1 MTVTSLWTALDEA
14 NCGKPVGLNDFQ
26 LRSSDESK
34 PTTLAVD
41 LSIWICEALSS
52 TALCSFHKD
61 PAVYL
66 VYQRT
71 IKLLRIGLGLVF
83 VVEGK
88 QRRVVRSSPSS
99 SSSDSHETRERRSGS
114 QFWSACERCTELLCL
129 LGVAV
134 VQAEAEGE
142 ALCALLNSRGI
153 CDGVISNDGD
163 ALLFGAKVIYTKFT
177 VENLEHRQVIR
188 YDASKLSVNVD
199 TGYSS
204 KDNDKVSPSANEN
217 ISLSREDLIA
227 FAILTGSDLLGSG
240 VPHVG
245 YKKTVN
251 LLHAVKKLKHRPS
264 HRTCLDELLSWGD
277 EVSNQASVMNDEFCR
292 ECDDDGP
299 KTINERCCSICLHPG
314 DKAQHEKLGCSK
326 CGTGPGEG
334 CLVVTAKERFLR
346 SIKAKVMKMS
356 SFADRGT
363 VDEYFSP
370 NSNALPSGLPNLDGS
385 FMISPNVSA
394 LFGTSL
400 VVKGHSMSSST
411 EYIQDTLPHLLARLE
426 LWKDQRNMYATKQQ
440 KYKAFPVEIT
450 KEFVK
455 EFTQCYE
462 VRWSLDIG
470 NERKLEF
477 STTEP
482 QSLLQNSKHSKMC
495 KVFHHED
502 RRRRQEIDRQKQF
515 IDRKHHHANKRGP
528 QNSKQRE
535 RQFQRRRTVQ
545 GKRRERNFT
554 GASSTMTKLPKISE
568 HSHDVEMLMVS
579 IPTKPEER
587 NGNNHELDED
597 LDIQS
602 SEGKKDDEFDV
613 LNLSNGV
620 CGTHGHSLSLQQEN
634 DNAYD
639 DIVYDYEASMGFI
652 DLQPQN
658 YNHWKSENDLYHTSF
673 RSEET
678 SHGKIESISDHY
690 WTSEPE
696 FSSNYHAAE
705 EDVYNQNEENSR
717 MEAWRYHC
725 SHMDNSQIEAS
736 HFTTPFDCSYDE
748 HFSQRNGKCSSLTP
762 NNKEQLFVD
771 MGIQIEVTPIVSR
784 RWK

>member
-14 NCGKPVGLNDFQ
+14 NCGTPVGLDEFQ
-26 LRSSDESK
+26 LRSSDECK

-88 QRRVVRSSPSS
+88 QRRVVRSS
-99 SSSDSHETRERRSGS
+99 SSSDSHEMRQRRSGS
-114 QFWSACERCTELLCL
+114 QFWSACERCAEILRL

-153 CDGVISNDGD
+153 CDGVISTDGD
-163 ALLFGAKVIYTKFT
+163 ALLFGAKIIYTKFT

-188 YDASKLSVNVD
+188 YDASKLSANVD
-199 TGYSS
+199 TTYAS
-204 KDNDKVSPSANEN
+204 KDNDRESSSTNEN
-217 ISLSREDLIA
+217 MSLSREDLIA
-227 FAILTGSDLLGSG
+227 FAILTGSDFLGSG

-245 YKKTVN
+245 YKKAVN

-264 HRTCLDELLSWGD
+264 DRTCLDELLSWGD
-277 EVSNQASVMNDEFCR
+277 DVSKQACILNDEFCR

-314 DKAQHEKLGCSK
+314 DKAQHEKLGCRK
-326 CGTGPGEG
+326 CGTEPGEG

-346 SIKAKVMKMS
+346 SVKAKVMKMS
-356 SFADRGT
+356 SFANRGT

-370 NSNALPSGLPNLDGS
+370 NINALPSGLPNLDGS
-385 FMISPNVSA
+385 FMISPNISA

-400 VVKGHSMSSST
+400 IVKGHSLSSSI
-411 EYIQDTLPHLLARLE
+411 EYIQDTLPHLLSRLE
-426 LWKDQRNMYATKQQ
+426 LWKEQRNMYATKQQ
-440 KYKAFPVEIT
+440 KYKAFPVQIT
-450 KEFVK
+450 KDFVK

-477 STTEP
+477 CTTEP
-482 QSLLQNSKHSKMC
+482 QSLFQNSKYSKMC

-515 IDRKHHHANKRGP
+515 IDRKHHANKRGP
-528 QNSKQRE
+528 LNSKQRE
-535 RQFQRRRTVQ
+535 KQFQTRRPAQ

-554 GASSTMTKLPKISE
+554 GASATMTKLPKISE

-579 IPTKPEER
+579 IPTKPEEPKGR
-587 NGNNHELDED
+587 IHKSNED
-597 LDIQS
+597 FDIQS
-602 SEGKKDDEFDV
+602 ESSEG
-613 LNLSNGV
+613 NNV
-620 CGTHGHSLSLQQEN
+620 CGTDRYSHSLPQHD
-634 DNAYD
+634 DNACD
-639 DIVYDYEASMGFI
+639 DDAYDYEASMGFI
-652 DLQPQN
+652 DLQSQN
-658 YNHWKSENDLYHTSF
+658 GNHWEPEHYLYHTNF
-673 RSEET
+673 RSDEIIHE
-678 SHGKIESISDHY
+678 K
-690 WTSEPE
+690 SEPINDDYLRLE
-696 FSSNYHAAE
+696 SKFGSDYFATE
-705 EDVYNQNEENSR
+705 EDVYEHTADGIDPDYSNKYTQNTYQKEDSRIKGWRDHNS
-717 MEAWRYHC
+717 C
-725 SHMDNSQIEAS
+725 D
-736 HFTTPFDCSYDE
+736 FTNPFDYSYDD
-748 HFSQRNGKCSSLTP
+748 HFSQRNNNVPRLTP
-762 NNKEQLFVD
+762 NDKERLFVD
-771 MGIQIEVTPIVSR
+771 MGLQIEVTPIVSR